1 MGKALSLYT
10 AARWFDSG
18 ACTVDQRR
26 RCSYRGANRHSGET
40 WTSAPPIRGLGAV
53 RDSVL
58 GPRSF
63 VVPGLQNPSCTP
75 DSFPCP
81 QVHCSP
87 KPIGDTNLAR
97 ILWDCR
103 SWTHP
108 RPLDRGV
115 RQRDHS
121 DPRPLRAQEAERK
134 AGDRA
139 GSEDDDDG
147 GSLLRMSENSL
158 NLCLLGAA
166 AGGMTLGWHIRNHG
180 MSARLLQLMDFP
192 GELYMRMLEC
202 LVMPVVASSIV
213 AGLGSV
219 DIMLAGQIGL
229 LAMLYFVVAT
239 G

>member
-1 MGKALSLYT
+1 MHYE
-10 AARWFDSG
+10 
-18 ACTVDQRR
+18 V
-26 RCSYRGANRHSGET
+26 
-40 WTSAPPIRGLGAV
+40 
-53 RDSVL
+53 
-58 GPRSF
+58 
-63 VVPGLQNPSCTP
+63 
-75 DSFPCP
+75 
-81 QVHCSP
+81 
-87 KPIGDTNLAR
+87 
-97 ILWDCR
+97 
-103 SWTHP
+103 
-108 RPLDRGV
+108 
-115 RQRDHS
+115 
-121 DPRPLRAQEAERK
+121 ERK

-139 GSEDDDDG
+139 VSEDDEDG

-180 MSARLLQLMDFP
+180 VSARLLQLMDFP

-239 G
+239 GLASAIGIGVALVLGPQNEPCWRRQHVQIDGFLDLLRNLFPDNYIEACIRYTATFA